1 MSKKLICFDLDGV
14 LIDSKD
20 IHYESLNKAISLVDS
35 SYVISEDE
43 QKNIYEGLPTKIKLN
58 LLSKNKNL
66 PIFLHAEIAKLKQ
79 EFTVSMLNNVK
90 IDLELIDIMSSIK
103 SNNINIAV
111 VSNSIKSTIE
121 MVLSKLGILH
131 YFDLIVSNEDA
142 INNKPHPE
150 MYWKAM
156 SRFGLVPND
165 TVIFEDSVV
174 GKLSA
179 IDSGAYLIEIK
190 NRKDLNKEKVEKAI
204 NYLNNNTYTWKDANL
219 NVVIPMAGAGRRF
232 FDAGYS
238 FPKPL
243 IDVNG
248 KPMIQAVV
256 ESLGIQAT
264 YIYIVQE
271 EHYEKYGLE
280 YLLNAITPNCKI
292 IKINEVTQGAAITVL
307 KSKEFIDSSKP
318 LVIAN
323 SDQIVDWN
331 SRDFMYNLYSKN
343 FDGGIAVF
351 ESSHPKWS
359 YAKTNEAGLVVEV
372 AEKKPISKQA
382 TVGIY
387 YWKQGSDF
395 VKYAEQMIS
404 KNIRVNNE
412 FYVCP
417 VYNEAILDNKKIITF
432 YVKKMHG
439 VGTPEDLERY
449 LNTND

>member
-14 LIDSKD
+14 LIDSKNV
-20 IHYESLNKAISLVDS
+20 HYEALNKAISLVDS
-35 SYVISEDE
+35 KYLISEEE
-43 QKNIYEGLPTKIKLN
+43 QKNIYEGLPTKVKLN

-66 PIFLHAEIAKLKQ
+66 PVFFHDQIARLKQ
-79 EFTVSMLNNVK
+79 EFTTSMFSDIKV
-90 IDLELIDIMSSIK
+90 DTDLIDIMSLIK
-103 SNNINIAV
+103 SNNLNLAL
-111 VSNSIKSTIE
+111 VSNSIRSTIE

-131 YFDLIVSNEDA
+131 YFDFIVSNEDI
-142 INNKPHPE
+142 INTKPHPE

-156 SRFGLVPND
+156 SNFGLVPND
-165 TVIFEDSVV
+165 TVVFEDSVV

-179 IDSGAYLIEIK
+179 IDSGAHLIEIK
-190 NRKDLNKEKVEKAI
+190 NRKDLNKDKVKQAI
-204 NYLNNNTYTWKDANL
+204 EYLKNTNCTWQDSNL
-219 NVVIPMAGAGRRF
+219 NVVIPMAGAGSRF
-232 FDAGYS
+232 FEAGYS

-256 ESLGIQAT
+256 ESLGMEAQ
-264 YIYIVQE
+264 YIYIVRK
-271 EHYEKYGLE
+271 EHYEQYGLE

-292 IKINEVTQGAAITVL
+292 IQIDEVTEGAAITVL
-307 KSKEFIDSSKP
+307 KSKDLINNNNP

-323 SDQIVDWN
+323 SDQIVEWN

-343 FDGGIAVF
+343 LDGGIAVF

-359 YAKTNEAGLVVEV
+359 YTKTNESGFVVEV
-372 AEKKPISKQA
+372 AEKKPISRQA

-387 YWKQGSDF
+387 YWKHGSDF

-417 VYNEAILDNKKIITF
+417 VYNEAILDNKKIVTF
-432 YVKKMHG
+432 DVKKMNG